1 MQTLISINTPSNQPE
16 AFYVGELRA
25 ISAFSRLATIG
36 EIESSIV
43 KLAELTDLQPDT
55 IKTLYEMDN
64 KYQFSA
70 LLSRVNRSLFDYV
83 AEAYNG
89 AE

>member
-16 AFYVGELRA
+16 AFYIGELRA
-25 ISAFSRLATIG
+25 ISAFSRLANHD
-36 EIESSIV
+36 EIEPAIK
-43 KLAELTDLQPDT
+43 KLADLTGLNPDT
-55 IKTLYEMDN
+55 VKTLYEMDN

-89 AE
+89 